1 MINYFYT
8 EKPTNQAASAVTKVI
23 KAHLEKSERVLWLLS
38 GGSGIEIAI
47 KVSKS
52 LAKSDLSNLF
62 VSLTDERYGEIGHKD
77 ENWQQL
83 LDAGLKLPG
92 ANLYRPL
99 IGKDSGQTVAK
110 FNDWLNTQLKISD
123 YKIAIFGL
131 GTDGHTAGIKP
142 RSSATKSQSLVA
154 SFIGNDFER
163 ITITFDAIRKIDEA
177 VIQASGIEK
186 QSIINGLINNTVS
199 YVDQPAQILKFI
211 PRATL
216 YTNNKEEE

>member
-1 MINYFYT
+1 MIDYFYA
-8 EKPTNQAASAVTKVI
+8 EKPTNQAASTVAKMI
-23 KAHLEKSERVLWLLS
+23 KTHLKKNERVLWLLS

-62 VSLTDERYGEIGHKD
+62 VSLTDERYGEIGHRD

-83 LDAGLKLPG
+83 LDAGLSLPG

-99 IGKDSGQTVAK
+99 IGKGIEQTVAE
-110 FNDWLNTQLKISD
+110 FNDWLNTQLKVSD

-142 RSSATKSQSLVA
+142 RSSATKSQSLVV
-154 SFIGNDFER
+154 SFIGDDFER
-163 ITITFDAIRKIDEA
+163 ITITFDTIRKIDDA
-177 VIQASGIEK
+177 VIQAYGADKQAIIED
-186 QSIINGLINNTVS
+186 LINNTVS
-199 YVDQPAQILKFI
+199 YIDQPAQILKFV
-211 PRATL
+211 PHAAL
-216 YTNNKEEE
+216 YTNNKKEE

>member
-1 MINYFYT
+1 MIDYFYT
-8 EKPTNQAASAVTKVI
+8 EQPTDQAANTVAKVI
-23 KAHLEKSERVLWLLS
+23 KEHLKKSERVLWLLS
-38 GGSGIEIAI
+38 GGSGIEVAI
-47 KVSKS
+47 KASKS
-52 LAKSDLSNLF
+52 LKKSDLSNLF
-62 VSLTDERYGEIGHKD
+62 VSLTDERYGEIGHKY

-83 LDAGLKLPG
+83 LDAGFDLPG

-99 IGKDSGQTVAK
+99 IGKVVDQTVAK

-123 YKIAIFGL
+123 YKIGIFGL

-142 RSSATKSQSLVA
+142 KSSATKSQSLVA
-154 SFIGNDFER
+154 SFIGDDFER
-163 ITITFDAIRKIDEA
+163 ITITFDAIRKLDEI

-186 QSIINGLINNTVS
+186 QPIINSLINNTVS
-199 YVDQPAQILKFI
+199 YIDQPAQILKFV